1 MRGIIWLILLFV
13 VAVVLA
19 NTFGTNDG
27 LVTFYWRYWRMDMSL
42 NLFLL
47 LMLLSSLAL
56 MAVVKTMQ
64 SLLGLPSRARQW
76 RVTRRERRAQESFRS
91 ALAHYFSGRYRRSQK
106 SAQMAL
112 AIQADTPELAQ
123 DREFVALSHLL
134 NANSAHRLQDRST
147 RDSALEQVL
156 HLGEDRRVPR
166 PLLEGA
172 SLLSAEWAI
181 DDHDAPRALELLA
194 ALPTGVARRTHA
206 LRLRLQAARLAHQP
220 QDALRTARML
230 AKHHGFS
237 DFAVPGLLRSL
248 AIEAMD
254 AVRDMDQLRD
264 WWSSLDASDR
274 NDPLI
279 AARAARQAASWAV
292 NDEARGW
299 LRPFWDRWS
308 ELADDEREALATS
321 LLSALSGIGS
331 EWLPKLEST
340 VQTNPGD
347 GAAALAFG
355 GALAERQLWGKARR
369 WLEQAAADE
378 SLSHK
383 ARRVAWMHLA
393 QLATTEGDTLRAA
406 ACYESAARL
415 V

>member
-1 MRGIIWLILLFV
+1 MRGIIWLILLFA
-13 VAVVLA
+13 VAVVAA

-47 LMLLSSLAL
+47 LMLVSCLAL
-56 MAVVKTMQ
+56 MAVVKTTQ
-64 SLLGLPSRARQW
+64 SLLGLPGRARQW
-76 RVTRRERRAQESFRS
+76 RVTRRERRAQESFRAS
-91 ALAHYFSGRYRRSQK
+91 LAHYFSGRYGRSQK
-106 SAQMAL
+106 SAQTAL
-112 AIQADTPELAQ
+112 AIKADTPQLAQ

-134 NANSAHRLQDRST
+134 NASSAHRLQDRST
-147 RDSALEQVL
+147 RDAALDQVL
-156 HLGEDRRVPR
+156 RLGEDRRVPR

-194 ALPTGVARRTHA
+194 ALPSGVARRTHA

-220 QDALRTARML
+220 QEALRTARLL

-248 AIEAMD
+248 ALEAME

-274 NDPLI
+274 ADPLV
-279 AARAARQAASWAV
+279 AARAAKQAARWASQ
-292 NDEARGW
+292 DEARNW
-299 LRPFWDRWS
+299 LRPFWDRWPQ
-308 ELADDEREALATS
+308 LAEDEREALAM
-321 LLSALSGIGS
+321 ALMTALDGMGS
-331 EWLPKLEST
+331 EWLPKLET
-340 VQTNPGD
+340 AAQANPRD
-347 GAAALAFG
+347 GAIALAFG

-369 WLEQAAADE
+369 WLEQAAE
-378 SLSHK
+378 HSSLSSK
-383 ARRVAWMHLA
+383 AQRCAWMSLA
-393 QLATTEGDTLRAA
+393 ELATTEGDALRAG
-406 ACYESAARL
+406 ACYEAAARL
-415 V
+415 T